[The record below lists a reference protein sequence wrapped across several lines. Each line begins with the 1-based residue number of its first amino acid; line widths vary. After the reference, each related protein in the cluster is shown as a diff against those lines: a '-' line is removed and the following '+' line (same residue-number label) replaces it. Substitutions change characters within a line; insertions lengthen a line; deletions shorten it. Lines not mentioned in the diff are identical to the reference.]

1 MPLIELKLREGR
13 LDDAAVEELTTE
25 LTRAASEA
33 EGTDLDRARS
43 LTWTLV
49 DEYADDEW
57 RVGGAPA
64 EGPTYLV
71 RVSLAEGLADDEG
84 RAKLV
89 ELVDEAIAA
98 VDPDYNPMASWVVVD
113 EVADGHWGA
122 GGSIT
127 SSAEIASVCGTE
139 LVDE

>member
-1 MPLIELKLREGR
+1 MPLVELKLREGR
-13 LDDAAVEELTTE
+13 LDDAAIEELTTE
-25 LTRAASEA
+25 LTRAASQ
-33 EGTDLDRARS
+33 
-43 LTWTLV
+43 
-49 DEYADDEW
+49 
-57 RVGGAPA
+57 A

-71 RVSLAEGLADDEG
+71 RVSLAAGLADDDG
-84 RAKLV
+84 KATLV
-89 ELVDEAIAA
+89 ELVDDAIAA
-98 VDPDYNPMASWVVVD
+98 VDPDYNPMATWVVVD